1 MNKSANLTLIKIN
14 NLFSGIP
21 LSNIRY
27 RYGILVDIN
36 KRIERMLSFVDLKS
50 SKAYPNSIARLIN
63 DSRRIIFF
71 EVKVIHFSI
80 LKKYKG
86 KREEGIKFIM
96 SI

>member
-80 LKKYKG
+80 LKKYKR